1 MLCAGGAGGHCR
13 QFAASKLPRSRSP
26 PVRRPTAPGDIAT
39 KGRHGSLGQWLVPCI
54 GLGHLSRTL
63 AVTGACRGLSGSL
76 RCVLGSADAGLLH
89 ARAPLQHWHWDS
101 PGWHCP
107 SPLSFQLRWRLESA
121 CLCRSPP
128 PSHPVCIEH
137 RSSPTSKAGEVPV
150 AYSCSTTTRCVLPP
164 CEECRCLP
172 LDDVCGPC
180 SPFSLRIG

>member
-39 KGRHGSLGQWLVPCI
+39 KGRHGSLGQQLVPCI

-107 SPLSFQLRWRLESA
+107 SPLSFQLRWRSESA

-128 PSHPVCIEH
+128 PPFTSSLYRAAQLSHFEGR
-137 RSSPTSKAGEVPV
+137 RSP
-150 AYSCSTTTRCVLPP
+150 RRLF
-164 CEECRCLP
+164 LLHHHP
-172 LDDVCGPC
+172 LCP
-180 SPFSLRIG
+180 SSL